1 MGEEYKVNIAFT
13 FPQFPMAIA
22 KLPFQGWDG
31 DWSHYHYH
39 YHCHYHFRDGTVTGE
54 LQGEQEMV
62 SVMRTWL
69 ETTGSPQSRVDR
81 AEFRNTRQI
90 NNYSF
95 ENFKIIR

>member
-1 MGEEYKVNIAFT
+1 M
-13 FPQFPMAIA
+13 
-22 KLPFQGWDG
+22 
-31 DWSHYHYH
+31 
-39 YHCHYHFRDGTVTGE
+39 TGE